1 LTLEDEKDKH
11 IKSIQKA
18 IRILAA
24 FSNEEP
30 ELGVVDLSKKLGL
43 YKSTVFRFLRTLQKE
58 DLVRR
63 NPDTGKYRLGM
74 RLFFMGSIA
83 VNQLD
88 IVRSAKPYLKELME
102 LFSETV
108 NLFIYDNG
116 NVICID
122 RKESPRQVTTR
133 PRGLISPPHCSG
145 AGKAVL
151 AFLPPREAEQIIK
164 EKGLP
169 PYTKKTITD
178 PSLFNE
184 HLKEITK
191 RGYAIDHEEYEDGLT
206 CVAVPLMDFKA
217 RVAGAISISMP
228 TERLTEE
235 LLQRIILSLR
245 NVSQKISCEMGYLQ
259 TLSQQKM

>member
-1 LTLEDEKDKH
+1 MAPEAEKDSL

-18 IRILAA
+18 TKILAA

-30 ELGVVDLSKKLGL
+30 ELGVVELSKKLGL
-43 YKSTVFRFLRTLQKE
+43 YKSTVFRFLKTLQEE

-63 NPDTGKYRLGM
+63 NPENGKYRLGM

-88 IVRSAKPYLKELME
+88 IVSSAKPYLKELQE

-178 PSLFNE
+178 PLLFNE
-184 HLKEITK
+184 HLKEIRRK
-191 RGYAIDHEEYEDGLT
+191 GYAIDHEEYEDGLT

-217 RVAGAISISMP
+217 RVAGSISISMP
-228 TERLTEE
+228 TERLTEV
-235 LLQRIILSLR
+235 LLVRISQALLD
-245 NVSQKISCEMGYLQ
+245 VSQKISCELGYLQ
-259 TLSQQKM
+259 TSSK